1 MAKNSKLKFGKHT
14 LSKILILESLLFLA
28 LFSLVY
34 LDLRFLVL
42 GRENVNQTIV
52 SAVST
57 PLQSSLPV
65 ATPAPIPV
73 SAAPVVATESS
84 SYNSNH
90 QVQTNSGPWGVATQL
105 DAHTWTMKVGSD
117 SRMATPQEILAAL
130 NDYRQVHG
138 SPALAWDNNLAAYA
152 QSRADYFNSIGKLD
166 EHAGFEAYVSNVSNL
181 EHNLNFYNLGENSSI
196 GYQLLGVHLIEWVF
210 AADAAHNENQLNP
223 KWTHVG
229 IGVSGTAV
237 DLIFAY

>member
-1 MAKNSKLKFGKHT
+1 MVKKNLKFKSHT
-14 LSKILILESLLFLA
+14 LTKILILESVLFLV
-28 LFSLVY
+28 LCSFVY
-34 LDLRFLVL
+34 LDLRFLAAR
-42 GRENVNQTIV
+42 RENINQPIV

-57 PLQSSLPV
+57 PLPSSLPV
-65 ATPAPIPV
+65 VAPSSV
-73 SAAPVVATESS
+73 SAPAVVATESS
-84 SYNSNH
+84 SYNSSH

-105 DAHTWTMKVGSD
+105 NAHTWTMKVGSD

-138 SPALAWDNNLAAYA
+138 SPALAWDNNLATYA

-166 EHAGFEAYVSNVSNL
+166 EHAGFEAYVSNASNL

-210 AADAAHNENQLNP
+210 AADEAHNENQLNP